1 MEVKQQPIYFVSKML
16 KDAQIRYPSSSEA
29 ALHSP
34 YDDQEAQAL
43 LHDSYRSGH
52 IRSTIDAHPSKQRS
66 NMEDRTMDSGDRPV

>member
-1 MEVKQQPIYFVSKML
+1 MEVKQQPMYFVSEML

-43 LHDSYRSGH
+43 LHDSYR
-52 IRSTIDAHPSKQRS
+52 
-66 NMEDRTMDSGDRPV
+66 